1 MSHTRSSLYET
12 RRQKLAGIL
21 NACPQVTRHDTA
33 DEKEAWTLAHAFL
46 DLEQSFEAFTH
57 ELLPKLE
64 GNSLSPAEISDVLHV
79 IGEEFRHILY
89 HIGDPNTFDYLP
101 PWGGARESTD

>member
-1 MSHTRSSLYET
+1 MSQTPSSVYET

-21 NACPQVTRHDTA
+21 NQCPQVTRHDTA
-33 DEKEAWTLAHAFL
+33 EEKEAWTLAHAFL
-46 DLEQSFEAFTH
+46 DLEQSFERFSH

-64 GNSLSPAEISDVLHV
+64 GDGLSPDDISDALHA

-89 HIGDPNTFDYLP
+89 HIGDPKTFDYLP
-101 PWGGARESTD
+101 PSGGK